1 MILRASVEHYSGYVT
16 IGYWSAETQPLIV
29 QRTCPNRQSRL
40 PAFSLLTILHVYS
53 KKVLA
58 ICLEFVVGLLD
69 VPWQIVHCQAMCTL
83 PCQILALPIKKVL
96 VNYQKSSKDVPLVPP
111 PFQFAAPYPPFACP
125 PLFRLILYSLFAFL
139 SSPASADHNA
149 R

>member
-1 MILRASVEHYSGYVT
+1 MILRSSVEHYSSYVT

-96 VNYQKSSKDVPLVPP
+96 VNYQKSSTDVPLVPP
-111 PFQFAAPYPPFACP
+111 SLSICCALSAICLSAARSIA
-125 PLFRLILYSLFAFL
+125 SLFDRCI
-139 SSPASADHNA
+139 S
-149 R
+149 